1 MRKNNAAVSAVSALV
16 LAAGVLAG
24 AAAVPAAAD
33 TGHTGHTG
41 GMGDMSGMGHS
52 GSAPASGSASERLP
66 AVSAKSPAVSL
77 VARLDGAQ
85 EVPTPGG
92 PAVGDKDG
100 RAVALVKVK
109 GDRVTFALSWQGIG
123 APTLGHVHEGKA
135 GANGAVKTGL
145 FTTAMPAGVH
155 SAAGQTVTDAALA
168 ERLRTDPG
176 GFYVNLH
183 SAEFPGGAVRGQL
196 KRLRGSVNP
205 LAIIKGGGLRALADG
220 SQEVPAEDPKKVG
233 DPDGHAVTFL
243 HPGHRSVEYSLAWV
257 NIAEPV
263 AGHIHQGVQGKNGA
277 VKVPLFTTPV
287 PQNIF
292 AVSGSVAVADAA
304 VLRQIKKHPT
314 GFYSNLHT
322 SEFPD
327 GAVRGQ
333 LFH

>member
-24 AAAVPAAAD
+24 AATVPAAAD

-41 GMGDMSGMGHS
+41 GMGDMSGMGHT
-52 GSAPASGSASERLP
+52 GSAAPSSPSSASGSASERLP

-183 SAEFPGGAVRGQL
+183 SAEFPGGA
-196 KRLRGSVNP
+196 
-205 LAIIKGGGLRALADG
+205 
-220 SQEVPAEDPKKVG
+220 
-233 DPDGHAVTFL
+233 
-243 HPGHRSVEYSLAWV
+243 
-257 NIAEPV
+257 
-263 AGHIHQGVQGKNGA
+263 
-277 VKVPLFTTPV
+277 
-287 PQNIF
+287 
-292 AVSGSVAVADAA
+292 
-304 VLRQIKKHPT
+304 
-314 GFYSNLHT
+314 
-322 SEFPD
+322 
-327 GAVRGQ
+327 
-333 LFH
+333 